1 MGQLRWM
8 MAAVIVAMVVGSAH
22 GQSPKDASSDNTI
35 TQKGPTLAAPLLRSR
50 SHVEHVD
57 NASFKKGV
65 LDAQVPV
72 LVDFYADWCVPC
84 KKLAPL
90 LEEIASDNPNAK
102 VVKVNVDESPEL
114 AARYQISSIPSL
126 KVFKSGKLV
135 AQHVG
140 LADKRRL
147 ESMLSR

>member
-1 MGQLRWM
+1 MFG
-8 MAAVIVAMVVGSAH
+8 
-22 GQSPKDASSDNTI
+22 
-35 TQKGPTLAAPLLRSR
+35 LLRSR

-57 NASFKKGV
+57 DASFKERV
-65 LDAQVPV
+65 LGSQVPV
-72 LVDFYADWCVPC
+72 LVDFYADWCGPC
-84 KKLAPL
+84 KMLAPL
-90 LEEIASDNPNAK
+90 LEEIASANQNAR

-126 KVFKSGKLV
+126 KVFKGGRVV

-147 ESMLSR
+147 ESLLPR